1 MVYRP
6 NTSKE
11 LVLSPLISVRS
22 LLKHTPSLST
32 VMFLTLY
39 KRKFLLLNSD
49 CYITWSVQTQVTIH
63 SATYTG
69 AFMSVVMRVKV
80 SSIKNRLRTVYR

>member
-1 MVYRP
+1 M
-6 NTSKE
+6 
-11 LVLSPLISVRS
+11 LSPLISVRS
-22 LLKHTPSLST
+22 LLKHMPSLST

-49 CYITWSVQTQVTIH
+49 YYITWRIQTQVTIH
-63 SATYTG
+63 SATG

-80 SSIKNRLRTVYR
+80 SSINNRLRTVYR